1 MKYNFDGNGNQMFV
15 GLWAVEQSLVK
26 IEIVK
31 QCTILNIRF
40 PNQMEECNNLVQ
52 LGLVI
57 PSYLMRSPQPQL

>member
-1 MKYNFDGNGNQMFV
+1 MKYNFDGNGEQMFV

-40 PNQMEECNNLVQ
+40 PNQMEECNKLVQ

-57 PSYLMRSPQPQL
+57 PSYLMRSPQPHF